1 MGKMKS
7 ILRRLLLQI
16 KKIEND
22 FKITLSKRQI
32 RKAYDQRPAL
42 FSRALLII
50 PGAVLI
56 VFGIYFLLSLEI
68 SLPGSTVFREHT
80 EGEDPSIAEKSGAP
94 QKDVD
99 SVKILDSGEQQQT
112 GELAREKQDDMPLQR
127 NSFRTRG
134 EDFSSL
140 LVADKNDRVLHL
152 FRRTG
157 FVWNHIRAF
166 PIASGS
172 RPGMKNREG
181 DLRTPQGIYFIVQKK
196 NGNRLHEMYGP
207 YSLVL
212 NYPNRHDSA
221 AGRTG
226 SGIWIHGTAPDEVPI
241 ETKGCLALHND
252 NIKKLYN
259 AIHEDT
265 LVPVVIHDRGGMN
278 FEEIV
283 DLEKIIAER
292 QYILNKKKEELAL
305 QQKRDSLRSY
315 FPRFVESWKEAWESM
330 DMDAYRRFYDT
341 SRFSAPGHTSWQS
354 WKEHKAATFERYS
367 KISIDIDSVSIDD
380 LTDTSATVEFRQVY
394 ESDVFRSVA
403 PKTLSVRKT
412 EDNWK
417 IITEISG

>member
-7 ILRRLLLQI
+7 ILRRVLLQI
-16 KKIEND
+16 KKIENN

-50 PGAVLI
+50 PGAVLGI
-56 VFGIYFLLSLEI
+56 FGIYFLVSLEI
-68 SLPGSTVFREHT
+68 SLPGIGAPRRPSD
-80 EGEDPSIAEKSGAP
+80 GEDSSIAEKRATPEEKS
-94 QKDVD
+94 D
-99 SVKILDSGEQQQT
+99 SVDDPDSVEQQET
-112 GELAREKQDDMPLQR
+112 GAFSREKQEDMPLQR
-127 NSFRTRG
+127 NSFRTQG

-152 FRRTG
+152 FRRTD

-196 NGNRLHEMYGP
+196 NGNRLHQMYGP

-226 SGIWIHGTAPDEVPI
+226 SGIWIHGTAPDEFPI

-292 QYILNKKKEELAL
+292 QYILNKNDEELAL
-305 QQKRDSLRSY
+305 QQKRDTLRLFFS
-315 FPRFVESWKEAWESM
+315 RFVESWKDAWESM
-330 DMDAYRRFYDT
+330 DMVTYRRFYDT
-341 SRFSAPGHTSWQS
+341 SRFSAPGHTWQS
-354 WKEHKAATFERYS
+354 WKKHKAATFERYS
-367 KISIDIDSVSIDD
+367 KISIAIDSLTIDN